1 MAQREEAP
9 MIKRMRICN
18 FKSLRDTVIELGKFN
33 VLIGPNASGKT
44 NIIQALKLLRDIMDP
59 GVLNPFADYWGYANA
74 VWMRD
79 ESLNVRFE
87 LDFTDGS
94 RYELEVTGAGG
105 RFEVVREFV
114 KIDSLRV
121 RREGLSISVR
131 VKDEEITGQELIE
144 LNSREPM
151 LITSSPVE
159 LVRPVLQKIIS
170 VPEALKIAEPWFT
183 IMTTLER
190 IQPLSL
196 NARRAKEASPPIRTE
211 VLAPDG
217 SNLHAVLYTLRYER
231 GSLPKRFY
239 ELVSRAFPGVE
250 ELRLEFTGDGRVHL
264 IVRESGAYMLPMN
277 MSDGFYKFLAIL
289 TALELGPS
297 LLAIDEIENSIHHE
311 TMELLID
318 ELRHADC
325 QVLLTTHSPVVL
337 DLCDPGEVLLAYK
350 GPEGTKVRRVPEPE
364 ELRKRLRELGLTLG
378 ESWVYGGLSERP

>member
-9 MIKRMRICN
+9 MIKRIRICN
-18 FKSLRDTVIELGKFN
+18 FKSLKDTVIELGKFN

-44 NIIQALKLLRDIMDP
+44 NTIQALKLLRDIMDP

-94 RYELEVTGAGG
+94 RYQLEVTGAGG
-105 RFEVVREFV
+105 RFEVVRELIRIGDV
-114 KIDSLRV
+114 IA
-121 RREGLSISVR
+121 RREGLSTLVR
-131 VKDEEITGQELIE
+131 VENEEITGQKLIE
-144 LNSREPM
+144 LNPREPM
-151 LITSSPVE
+151 LITLSPVE
-159 LVRPVLQKIIS
+159 LLRPVLQKTIPI
-170 VPEALKIAEPWFT
+170 PEALKITNLWLA
-183 IMTTLER
+183 IMTILER
-190 IQPLSL
+190 IQPLFF

-217 SNLHAVLYTLRYER
+217 SNLHAVLYTLRFEH
-231 GSLPKRFY
+231 GLLPKRFY
-239 ELVSRAFPGVE
+239 ELVSKAFPSVE

-264 IVRESGAYMLPMN
+264 IVREHGAYMLPMN
-277 MSDGFYKFLAIL
+277 ISDGFYKFLTIL
-289 TALELGPS
+289 TALELEPS

-350 GPEGTKVRRVPEPE
+350 GPEGTKVRRIPEPE
-364 ELRKRLRELGLTLG
+364 ELRKKLRELGLTLG

>member
-264 IVRESGAYMLPMN
+264 VVRESGAYMLPMN

-297 LLAIDEIENSIHHE
+297 LLAIDEIENSIP
-311 TMELLID
+311 T
-318 ELRHADC
+318 
-325 QVLLTTHSPVVL
+325 
-337 DLCDPGEVLLAYK
+337 
-350 GPEGTKVRRVPEPE
+350 
-364 ELRKRLRELGLTLG
+364 
-378 ESWVYGGLSERP
+378 RPWSC